1 MNTQI
6 IVCEMKTIFPILII
20 LLSCGL
26 NSFAQS
32 GALGYGYNYTDSV
45 EVIEVIE
52 VDAIEAVDS
61 LDYVDYSLYGI
72 IKNRDW
78 DRLVLDREQ
87 ALSVL
92 DNLPSDAYGLNEKA
106 SVRKLLMAKNL
117 KITNQELLT
126 YRKVRSIQVS
136 RMGIFSY
143 PYFSCRFKKKDGK
156 LFFEKISGSQRKS
169 GYTYDYIFFI
179 HQFTAYHRCVQ
190 TVGKQ
195 IRQKVHPIKPKMPQM
210 DYLSLP
216 ASAPKEILQCP
227 FTGIVSILFAGRIN
241 CSGAFMTS
249 PMV

>member
-1 MNTQI
+1 
-6 IVCEMKTIFPILII
+6 MKTIFPILII

-45 EVIEVIE
+45 EVVEVIE
-52 VDAIEAVDS
+52 VDAIEVVDS
-61 LDYVDYSLYGI
+61 LDYVDYSLCGI

-106 SVRKLLMAKNL
+106 SVRKLRMAKNL

-169 GYTYDYIFFI
+169 GYVYDNKPDSKVFLGGWSVNNDPQTTYDSENSEPGMIYKI
-179 HQFTAYHRCVQ
+179 
-190 TVGKQ
+190 GPN
-195 IRQKVHPIKPKMPQM
+195 KVIMVFLAPDEQSFEIYELIK
-210 DYLSLP
+210 
-216 ASAPKEILQCP
+216 
-227 FTGIVSILFAGRIN
+227 
-241 CSGAFMTS
+241 
-249 PMV
+249 